1 MKYLPI
7 VLLIS
12 MGAKAQVLT
21 LDAVI
26 NKVRTAHPVVKMYD
40 QEIRSMDEAAKGARA
55 WMPAQLGTGFF
66 MTPYNPSMW
75 KSGNMGQG
83 MGSWMISGE
92 QMFPNKKKLDADEA
106 YMKAMSTAEK
116 ERKNAALNELIAE
129 AKLNYVGWTLLQKK
143 MVVLQENEKILDFMI
158 RNAEIRYKNNLEKI
172 GAYYKAKAALGNLK
186 NMQLMYAADMREK
199 RIRLNTLMGE
209 PAMAV
214 FSIDTSFRLRHYA
227 DQAFDTAGFYSA
239 RSDLRALDRELDI
252 NRLKVETERM
262 NLKPQ
267 FGVKYDHMFGFGSS
281 PMQYTLMGMVRV
293 PLAGGASRMSKANM
307 ESLKW
312 KSRAV
317 QAQKEMMAI
326 EFAGMAYG
334 MRNELELRLQQM
346 RLYDEEIIPALRNNY
361 KTQQLAYEQ
370 NMGELF
376 MLFDAWETLN
386 MKQMEYLDLLDQALQ
401 LQVKLEALL
410 EITNV

>member
-1 MKYLPI
+1 
-7 VLLIS
+7 
-12 MGAKAQVLT
+12 
-21 LDAVI
+21 
-26 NKVRTAHPVVKMYD
+26 
-40 QEIRSMDEAAKGARA
+40 
-55 WMPAQLGTGFF
+55 
-66 MTPYNPSMW
+66 MTPYNPAMW
-75 KSGNMGQG
+75 KDGNMGQG

-129 AKLNYVGWTLLQKK
+129 AKLNYVGWILLQKK

-172 GAYYKAKAALGNLK
+172 GAYYKAKAAIGNIK
-186 NMQLMYAADMREK
+186 NMQLMYAADIREK

-326 EFAGMAYG
+326 EFAGMAFG
-334 MRNELELRLQQM
+334 MRNELELKLQQM

-370 NMGELF
+370 NTGELF
-376 MLFDAWETLN
+376 MLFDAWESLN